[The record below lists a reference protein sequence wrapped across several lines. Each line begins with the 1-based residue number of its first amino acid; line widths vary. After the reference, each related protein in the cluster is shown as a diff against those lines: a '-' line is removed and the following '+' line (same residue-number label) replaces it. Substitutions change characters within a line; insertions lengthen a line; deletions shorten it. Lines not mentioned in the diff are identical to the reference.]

1 MKKKQPTKQTKTKT
15 KTKNNNNNNFNNVFD
30 QLLVPSDKFY
40 ILI

>member
-1 MKKKQPTKQTKTKT
+1 MKKKQPTKQTKT